1 VLGESYFSSS
11 ALRYGDYIARFAVV
25 PSSKSVT
32 SLASQVVPSTAGDDA
47 HRDMVV
53 DLFRTDSA
61 EYEFQVQLC
70 TDLTAMPVEDAS
82 IDWPEDA
89 SPHRGV
95 AKLTFPV
102 QNPDTT
108 ERRVYGDD
116 VLSFNSWR
124 GLAAHRPLG
133 SINRLKKL
141 VYDASSDFRHE
152 HNNVERREPSD
163 VSELPD

>member
-1 VLGESYFSSS
+1 M
-11 ALRYGDYIARFAVV
+11 
-25 PSSKSVT
+25 
-32 SLASQVVPSTAGDDA
+32 AGDDA

-53 DLFRTDSA
+53 DLFRTGGA

-70 TDLTAMPVEDAS
+70 TDLDAMPVEDAS
-82 IDWPEDA
+82 VDWPEER

-95 AKLTFPV
+95 AKLTFPA
-102 QNPDTT
+102 QNPDTA
-108 ERRVYGDD
+108 ERRRYGDD

-141 VYDASSDFRHE
+141 VYDASSDFRHAR
-152 HNNVERREPSD
+152 NGVERREPAS